1 MLLTR
6 QEDYAC
12 AQPSLT
18 RKKLRQLEITAGA
31 KYAPEGAGIW
41 HANEAVRQAERE
53 LAAQAEV
60 AYTRTVRDY
69 HATQA
74 TKPGAGA
81 TRIFRPSKRQAPRQ
95 GHSPRPRALAR
106 RRPRPPPTLPGAP
119 HKSKRP

>member
-6 QEDYAC
+6 QEDYAY

-31 KYAPEGAGIW
+31 KRYAPEGAGIW

-74 TKPGAGA
+74 TKTGAGA
-81 TRIFRPSKRQAPRQ
+81 TPGRASSGRQSGKQR
-95 GHSPRPRALAR
+95 GRATVPDPAL
-106 RRPRPPPTLPGAP
+106 
-119 HKSKRP
+119 